1 MKIQFVIYAHT
12 ESLLEKIPSCN
23 NNVESKTKYLRQ
35 TNSGCVLIHY
45 SHTVYLT
52 KKQRWFFTHVIID
65 QTWLVFYNQNSKY

>member
-52 KKQRWFFTHVIID
+52 KKQR
-65 QTWLVFYNQNSKY
+65 